1 MSTRLIRSRHPAAA
15 LPSAHKKS
23 PLPERRPKP
32 QAKSLTATIGA
43 DIDIIPCPLLK
54 VKFINEKVY
63 RCVILNEV
71 KDLSEGI
78 AMPTRFFAYAQ
89 ND

>member
-1 MSTRLIRSRHPAAA
+1 MSTRRIQSRP
-15 LPSAHKKS
+15 PSAHKKS
-23 PLPERRPKP
+23 PLPERRPK
-32 QAKSLTATIGA
+32 QQGKELDHYHQGA
-43 DIDIIPCPLLK
+43 DIDIIPCPPLK
-54 VKFINEKVY
+54 VKFINKKVY